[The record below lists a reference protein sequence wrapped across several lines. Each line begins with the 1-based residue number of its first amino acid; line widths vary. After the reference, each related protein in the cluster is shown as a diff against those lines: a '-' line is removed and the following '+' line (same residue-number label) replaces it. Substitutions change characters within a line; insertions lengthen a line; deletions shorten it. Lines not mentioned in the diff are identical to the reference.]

1 MVLRFQWE
9 DSRRP
14 IKNFLSWF
22 GIACKEGWISTKRDA
37 NIIFV
42 VEILYV
48 KMSQEKQL
56 SVSAVVK
63 LKHVFEKLSSSIELL
78 IEMLK
83 SKAIHDIIHS
93 NKINIATM
101 SLLYLYKIVCNYDE
115 IIKEFLAIFLNTRP
129 FGIYFHRYML
139 NLSLPLNDN
148 IQSLHK

>member
-63 LKHVFEKLSSSIELL
+63 LKHVFEMLSSSIELL
-78 IEMLK
+78 IEGFPPTW
-83 SKAIHDIIHS
+83 SHFCSHS
-93 NKINIATM
+93 VPLFIYW
-101 SLLYLYKIVCNYDE
+101 SL
-115 IIKEFLAIFLNTRP
+115 TS
-129 FGIYFHRYML
+129 
-139 NLSLPLNDN
+139 LSY
-148 IQSLHK
+148 